1 MKRIA
6 AMLMFLL
13 APIAFAGQALLAY
26 GSGEVNAE
34 TRLQHSFNANA
45 GDFALLGFNNLD
57 FNAANN
63 LTRYQIKPRLTYE
76 VAEFGVIQT
85 QLVFQKE
92 MFWNEVHVGSAI
104 REVAFNANRYGIGA
118 DFDVLG
124 IHSELNLYAFD
135 NNTRSKRL
143 EHFVSYR
150 ATEKWNLNNQYWYDM
165 QAHAGFNQ
173 ASVFY
178 GFSNRVSAVL
188 QINMVTGRAN
198 VTRVGLCWSF

>member
-6 AMLMFLL
+6 AMLLLLL
-13 APIAFAGQALLAY
+13 APIAFAGQALLVY
-26 GSGEVNAE
+26 RSSEINAE
-34 TRLQHSFNANA
+34 IRLQHSFNANA

-150 ATEKWNLNNQYWYDM
+150 ATEKWNLNNQYWYDTE
-165 QAHAGFNQ
+165 AHAGFNQ

-188 QINMVTGRAN
+188 QSNMVTGRAN

>member
-76 VAEFGVIQT
+76 VAAFGGFT
-85 QLVFQKE
+85 AHLAFQKE
-92 MFWNEVHVGSAI
+92 LFWNELRVGKTI
-104 REVAFNANRYGIGA
+104 RGISFNANRYGIGA

-124 IHSELNLYAFD
+124 VHNELNLYAFD

>member
-6 AMLMFLL
+6 AMLLLLL
-13 APIAFAGQALLAY
+13 APIAFAGQSLLLY
-26 GSGEVNAE
+26 GSSETNAE
-34 TRLQHSFNANA
+34 IRLQHSFNANA

-76 VAEFGVIQT
+76 VADFGGLT
-85 QLVFQKE
+85 AHLAFQKE
-92 MFWNEVHVGSAI
+92 LFWNELRVGKSI
-104 REVAFNANRYGIGA
+104 RQVSFNANRYGIGA

-124 IHSELNLYAFD
+124 VHNELNLYAFD
-135 NNTRSKRL
+135 TNTDGKRL

-150 ATEKWNLNNQYWYDM
+150 ATEKWTLNNQYWYDTED
-165 QAHAGFNQ
+165 HAGFNQ

-188 QINMVTGRAN
+188 QSNMVTGRAN
-198 VTRVGLCWSF
+198 ATRVGLCWSF